1 MADKRIPESE
11 ESRLE
16 SNAPEEPEVLEI
28 VEETAIIEKPI
39 PEVLSGW
46 HPLTEVGRKV
56 KERKITDIDQI
67 IDEGK
72 PIKEA
77 EIVDALLPN
86 LEADLLL
93 IGQGKGKFGG
103 GQRRA
108 FSQTQKKTKEGNKLH
123 FKTCSVVGNRDGY
136 VGVDFGKSKETV
148 PAKEKSLRNAKLAL
162 IRIRRGCGSWQ
173 CNCRQP
179 HSLPF
184 EVSGKHGSCEITLL
198 PAPKGKGLVVEKECR
213 KVLGLAGVKDIW
225 SKSKGKTVTKEN
237 MILAL
242 MDALSNLNK
251 MKIRPQD
258 IPAVG
263 MITGRNKSAE
273 SFEAAPLG
281 QGEE

>member
-1 MADKRIPESE
+1 MAGKRLPESE

-28 VEETAIIEKPI
+28 VEETAIIEKPV

-46 HPLTEVGRKV
+46 RPLTETGKKV

-72 PIKEA
+72 SIKEA
-77 EIVDALLPN
+77 EIIDALLPH

-108 FSQTQKKTKEGNKLH
+108 FSQTQKKTQEGNKLH

-136 VGVDFGKSKETV
+136 VGVSFGKSKETV
-148 PAKEKSLRNAKLAL
+148 PAKDKSLRNAKLA
-162 IRIRRGCGSWQ
+162 ITRIRRGCGSWQ
-173 CNCRQP
+173 CNCREP

-184 EVSGKHGSCEITLL
+184 EVSGKHGSCEITLI

-213 KVLGLAGVKDIW
+213 KILALAGVRDIW

-242 MDALSNLNK
+242 MDALSSLNR

-258 IPAVG
+258 ASAVG
-263 MITGRNKSAE
+263 MIAGRNKSAE
-273 SFEAAPLG
+273 TAPLE
-281 QGEE
+281 QGGE